1 MERSAENL
9 FRASGLRL
17 GEEWFRQ
24 IIESEGNAILE
35 VAQAEELPI
44 NWFARDCL
52 TIDPTGK
59 EVFRVY
65 VSADGVMVPVTTQAE
80 KDKRRQTVEKSRRG
94 VKSRVGKG

>member
-17 GEEWFRQ
+17 GEESFRQ
-24 IIESEGNAILE
+24 IIESEGKAILE
-35 VAQAEELPI
+35 AAQAEELPI

-59 EVFRVY
+59 EVSRVY
-65 VSADGVMVPVTTQAE
+65 VSADGVMVPVTVSVHGPEGSSEGVGRPA
-80 KDKRRQTVEKSRRG
+80 KWLLTV
-94 VKSRVGKG
+94 